1 MFCAKCGNQLSENEK
16 FCSKCGAAVSGTEA
30 NIKAAGWPAPQP
42 MLMWTGVCMGL
53 IAVIYIALLIG
64 PYRATFV
71 GFVTYLLLPAVMCA
85 LAFTICKNDPTLFI
99 APLAADALFAAISML
114 MSIGSLRYGGYVLY
128 VLSDLLHIAVA
139 VVFALTLMKRINA
152 VWVLKL
158 SAIVSMIVAGMIG
171 YIYYGSVGLLELLW
185 FGGILFIALAGDATV
200 SVSDSRAHLSGFMER
215 ARTLGSDALSRLPIQ
230 PDETA
235 PAADISTEYSPPA
248 YSPPARQVHTETNEQ
263 SSELLSEVTLKSNS
277 TIKFFGDRVEWGANC
292 VRFSDI
298 AYMDTYGVATTGYAV
313 IIVYSYFTGYI
324 RFALTDGRKLKIN
337 LGGFSLY
344 GMGTTRGA
352 KKRYPAIFQA
362 AYKYVAAPLA
372 DRALAAINAGQTVT
386 IAGVEVSRERAVF
399 KKLLKREPVVITRE
413 NFAACGLTG
422 TSVYV
427 STKDGK
433 TPFNMTDD
441 AVNVL
446 LLPYVLTALFG

>member
-1 MFCAKCGNQLSENEK
+1 
-16 FCSKCGAAVSGTEA
+16 
-30 NIKAAGWPAPQP
+30 

-53 IAVIYIALLIG
+53 LAVIYIALLIG

-71 GFVTYLLLPAVMCA
+71 GFVTYLLLPAAMCA
-85 LAFTICKNDPTLFI
+85 LAFTLCKDNPTLFI
-99 APLAADALFAAISML
+99 APIAADALFAAISML

-139 VVFALTLMKRINA
+139 VVFALTLMKRIKTA
-152 VWVLKL
+152 LALKL
-158 SAIVSMIVAGMIG
+158 SAIVSMIVAGAIG
-171 YIYYGSVGLLELLW
+171 YIYNGSVGLLELLW
-185 FGGILFIALAGDATV
+185 FGGILFIALAGEATV
-200 SVSDSRAHLSGFMER
+200 NVSDSIAHLSGFMER
-215 ARTLGSDALSRLPIQ
+215 ARTLGSDALSRLPTQ
-230 PDETA
+230 HGEAA
-235 PAADISTEYSPPA
+235 PAAAVPTA
-248 YSPPARQVHTETNEQ
+248 YSPPVRQVYAETREQ
-263 SSELLSEVTLKSNS
+263 SSELLSEVNLKSSS

-298 AYMDTYGVATTGYAV
+298 AYMDTYGVTTTGYAV

-324 RFALTDGRKLKIN
+324 RFTLTDGRKLKIN

-344 GMGTTRGA
+344 GIGTTRGA

-362 AYKYVAAPLA
+362 AYEYIAAPLA

-399 KKLLKREPVVITRE
+399 KKLLKRDPVVITRD
-413 NFAACGLTG
+413 NFADCGLTG